1 MTTLFD
7 STTTVKAEL
16 SKQKYIASDEIATIV
31 YLSQK
36 LEKPLLAEGP
46 AGVGKT
52 ELAKAIASA
61 TGRELI
67 RLQCY
72 EGLDE
77 SKALYEWEYSKQLLY
92 TQLLRDKLND
102 TLGKAESLAEA
113 ADKLANEEDVF
124 FSNRFLLQR
133 PLLKAILSDKPTVL
147 LIDEIDRADAEFEAF
162 LLEILSDF
170 QVSVPELGTL
180 TAKHKPFVVLTS
192 NNTRELSEA
201 LKRRCLYLFIDYP
214 NLQEELAVVR
224 LKVPDLN
231 PKLAQQAV
239 EFVQKLRKADMRKS
253 PSISETLDWA
263 NALVALN
270 ASNLDKDVLED
281 TLSVLLKHEADLQKA
296 KRQLM
301 SPPPQQQKPREITM
315 KTLEGFLEINFCV
328 GARFPRPV
336 FIGRGD
342 PAPTR
347 NVHYGIPNLTVNC
360 SVACQRGA
368 RVSGGIAEA
377 FSAVD
382 LMGIQNREEFRLSLR
397 ATLIKDLKDIA
408 TFDKLFPLFFG
419 SGQPPM
425 MGGNPSDDMTPEEAQ
440 MLAEALRQFAENLRQ
455 RMERLMSGDQL
466 SRAELEALGQLSRIE
481 SGGQSQLSKL
491 DGAAHDACDGVP

>member
-1 MTTLFD
+1 MNNPFD
-7 STTTVKAEL
+7 STRSVKNCLNA
-16 SKQKYIASDEIATIV
+16 QKYIASDEIATIV

-36 LEKPLLAEGP
+36 LEKPLLTEGP

-52 ELAKAIASA
+52 ELAKAIAGA

-102 TLGKAESLAEA
+102 TLGKADSLAEA
-113 ADKLANEEDVF
+113 ADRLAQEEDVF
-124 FSNRFLLQR
+124 FSDRFLLQR
-133 PLLKAILSDKPTVL
+133 PLLKAILSDRPSVL

-162 LLEILSDF
+162 LLEVLSDF

-180 TAKHKPFVVLTS
+180 AAKHKPFVVLTS

-214 NLQEELAVVR
+214 TVQEELAVVR

-239 EFVQKLRKADMRKS
+239 EFVHKLRNGDMRKS

-270 ASNLDKDVLED
+270 AKNLDKDTLED
-281 TLSVLLKHEADLQKA
+281 TVSILLKHESDLQKA
-296 KRQLM
+296 KRQFIN
-301 SPPPQQQKPREITM
+301 PPPPRSRPDEF
-315 KTLEGFLEINFCV
+315 G
-328 GARFPRPV
+328 RF
-336 FIGRGD
+336 
-342 PAPTR
+342 
-347 NVHYGIPNLTVNC
+347 
-360 SVACQRGA
+360 
-368 RVSGGIAEA
+368 SG
-377 FSAVD
+377 
-382 LMGIQNREEFRLSLR
+382 N
-397 ATLIKDLKDIA
+397 
-408 TFDKLFPLFFG
+408 
-419 SGQPPM
+419 
-425 MGGNPSDDMTPEEAQ
+425 
-440 MLAEALRQFAENLRQ
+440 
-455 RMERLMSGDQL
+455 
-466 SRAELEALGQLSRIE
+466 
-481 SGGQSQLSKL
+481 
-491 DGAAHDACDGVP
+491 

>member
-1 MTTLFD
+1 MKNPFE
-7 STTTVKAEL
+7 STGKVKTAL
-16 SKQKYIASDEIATIV
+16 SEQNYIASDEISTIV
-31 YLSQK
+31 YLAQK
-36 LEKPLLAEGP
+36 LGKPLLTEGP

-52 ELAKAIASA
+52 ELAKAIAGA

-102 TLGKAESLAEA
+102 TLGKAGSLSEA
-113 ADKLANEEDVF
+113 ADKLAAEEDVF

-133 PLLKAILSDKPTVL
+133 PLLKAILCDEPTVL

-162 LLEILSDF
+162 LLEVLSDF

-214 NLQEELAVVR
+214 SIQEELAVVR

-239 EFVQKLRKADMRKS
+239 EFVQRLRNAEMRKS

-270 ASNLDKDVLED
+270 AKNLDKATLEE
-281 TLSVLLKHEADLQKA
+281 TLSVLVKHEADLQKA
-296 KRQLM
+296 RKQLINPT
-301 SPPPQQQKPREITM
+301 SRG
-315 KTLEGFLEINFCV
+315 KTDEFG
-328 GARFPRPV
+328 RF
-336 FIGRGD
+336 
-342 PAPTR
+342 
-347 NVHYGIPNLTVNC
+347 
-360 SVACQRGA
+360 
-368 RVSGGIAEA
+368 SG
-377 FSAVD
+377 
-382 LMGIQNREEFRLSLR
+382 N
-397 ATLIKDLKDIA
+397 
-408 TFDKLFPLFFG
+408 
-419 SGQPPM
+419 
-425 MGGNPSDDMTPEEAQ
+425 
-440 MLAEALRQFAENLRQ
+440 
-455 RMERLMSGDQL
+455 
-466 SRAELEALGQLSRIE
+466 
-481 SGGQSQLSKL
+481 
-491 DGAAHDACDGVP
+491 